1 MINFSPMVW
10 LPALCWQGVE
20 GEGGV
25 EGGFKRGGF
34 GSDYVH
40 VVAVDY
46 QHLGKEPLYLS
57 C

>member
-1 MINFSPMVW
+1 MVW

-20 GEGGV
+20 GEGGG